1 MDCVYICRVGEN
13 EELLYSIRSV
23 EKNLPD
29 SNIWV
34 IGGKPNWYIGNYIN
48 VADEGGKFQNINKCY
63 KAIIDE
69 EKISEDFILM
79 NDDFFILSPSN
90 NYKYYSGY
98 LKDKIINHIEI
109 NGISSYSRALRT
121 AVEALK
127 RQGINEPLNYDIHT
141 PMAFNK
147 AKLAQVIDLS
157 LAPRSMYG
165 NVFIKDG
172 LNIDDVKVYS
182 YTKKI
187 QLDGNF
193 ISTEDDSFLLIKDKI
208 VDIFPN
214 PSKFER

>member
-1 MDCVYICRVGEN
+1 
-13 EELLYSIRSV
+13 
-23 EKNLPD
+23 
-29 SNIWV
+29 
-34 IGGKPNWYIGNYIN
+34 
-48 VADEGGKFQNINKCY
+48 
-63 KAIIDE
+63 
-69 EKISEDFILM
+69 
-79 NDDFFILSPSN
+79 
-90 NYKYYSGY
+90 